1 MCKACLDLLLWKLS
15 KLLVYMLDLGY
26 GFGFTKS
33 LRIPNLIKV
42 SEIESVMLP
51 DKVVNSKLLKKI
63 LWIKI
68 FEFPLAVVGWRTNDV
83 KNMNT

>member
-1 MCKACLDLLLWKLS
+1 MISLPFFKISLIQLILCKACLDLLLWKLS

-51 DKVVNSKLLKKI
+51 DK
-63 LWIKI
+63 
-68 FEFPLAVVGWRTNDV
+68 
-83 KNMNT
+83 

>member
-1 MCKACLDLLLWKLS
+1 M
-15 KLLVYMLDLGY
+15 VYTLDLGG

-63 LWIKI
+63 LWIKV
-68 FEFPLAVVGWRTNDV
+68 FDFPLAIVGCRTSDV
-83 KNMNT
+83 KKYEHIAL